1 METHM
6 TVPAVLAFVL
16 ALAVPTDTVPATRDS
31 VAGPVQTSL
40 ASAVRTAQ
48 DTVPRRRRAIEVGDW
63 YERRLRI
70 HRYGAYAIFPLFA
83 AQAIAGN
90 EIFKDPHNAPD
101 WARTTHRVG
110 ATGLATVFTLNTVT
124 GLWNL
129 WDSRAATQGR
139 TTRTVHTLLMLASDA
154 GFTYAGVKLS
164 DEAENS
170 LEKRRAHRAW
180 AYGSMATA
188 LTGVVVATLG
198 REE

>member
-1 METHM
+1 MQM
-6 TVPAVLAFVL
+6 TAAAVLAFVL
-16 ALAVPTDTVPATRDS
+16 ALAVPSDTVPAARDS
-31 VAGPVQTSL
+31 VVGPVQTSL
-40 ASAVRTAQ
+40 ASAVRTVE
-48 DTVPRRRRAIEVGDW
+48 DTVPRRRRAIEVSEW

-83 AQAIAGN
+83 VQALAGN

-101 WARTTHRVG
+101 WAKTTHRAG

-139 TTRTVHTLLMLASDA
+139 TRRTAHALLMLASDA

-164 DEAENS
+164 DQAES
-170 LEKRRAHRAW
+170 SVEKRREHRAW

-188 LTGVVVATLG
+188 LTGVAVATLG

>member
-1 METHM
+1 M